1 MIKFYDKNLLYLSP
15 LKMVVVAQLVRAP
28 DCGSGG
34 RGGEPQLPPTSP
46 ENPGFFIFKLG
57 EILMCAHI
65 IAEVGEEALQS
76 SMDVLFQK
84 HDLYF

>member
-34 RGGEPQLPPTSP
+34 RGFETHLPPKSP
-46 ENPGFFIFKLG
+46 DFPGFFIFNFQ
-57 EILMCAHI
+57 EILTYARI
-65 IAEVGEEALQS
+65 IAEVLEEALYS
-76 SMDVLFQK
+76 SMDVLLQK